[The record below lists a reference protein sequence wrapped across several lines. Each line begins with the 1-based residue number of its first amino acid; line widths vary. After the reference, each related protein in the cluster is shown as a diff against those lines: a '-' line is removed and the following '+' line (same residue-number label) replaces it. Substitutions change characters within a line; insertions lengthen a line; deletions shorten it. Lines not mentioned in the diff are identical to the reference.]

1 MAQQLFGAAGKG
13 SFGLRPRRSLRRI
26 SLLAGERLTK
36 ATIRSWSERTIS
48 HTETETRPRLLREA
62 AVGNLALMR
71 ETVTQRSRVREEG
84 LRVVNLF
91 QEGRS
96 YSGE

>member
-1 MAQQLFGAAGKG
+1 MAQQLFGAVGKG
-13 SFGLRPRRSLRRI
+13 SFGLRPRTGPRRI
-26 SLLAGERLTK
+26 SLLVGERPTK

-48 HTETETRPRLLREA
+48 HTGTETRRRLLREA
-62 AVGNLALMR
+62 AVGNVAQMR
-71 ETVTQRSRVREEG
+71 ETVTQRRRVGEEG

-96 YSGE
+96 YSG

>member
-1 MAQQLFGAAGKG
+1 MAHPLFGAAGKG
-13 SFGLRPRRSLRRI
+13 SLGLRPRRSPRRI
-26 SLLAGERLTK
+26 SLLVGEWLTK
-36 ATIRSWSERTIS
+36 AAIRSWSERTIS
-48 HTETETRPRLLREA
+48 HTGTETRPRLLREA

-71 ETVTQRSRVREEG
+71 ETVTQRRRVREEG

>member
-1 MAQQLFGAAGKG
+1 MCRLHTGEVSKG
-13 SFGLRPRRSLRRI
+13 SFGLRIGMGPRRI
-26 SLLAGERLTK
+26 SLLVGYRPTK
-36 ATIRSWSERTIS
+36 ATMRSWSERTIS
-48 HTETETRPRLLREA
+48 HTGTETRPRLLREA

-71 ETVTQRSRVREEG
+71 ETVTQRRRVREEG

-96 YSGE
+96 HSG